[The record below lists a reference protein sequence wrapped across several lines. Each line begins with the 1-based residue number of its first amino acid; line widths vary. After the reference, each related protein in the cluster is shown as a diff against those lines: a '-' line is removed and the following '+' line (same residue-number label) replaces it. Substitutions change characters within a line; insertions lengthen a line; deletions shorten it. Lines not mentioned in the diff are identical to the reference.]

1 MVAPKAALS
10 RGLLG
15 LFPCKIFKF
24 RVLEMPFTAFSAGPF
39 QRINTQENAEV
50 SCLFLP
56 ISSVVGKGKV
66 FTGKNSM

>member
-1 MVAPKAALS
+1 
-10 RGLLG
+10 
-15 LFPCKIFKF
+15 
-24 RVLEMPFTAFSAGPF
+24 MPFTAFSAGPF